1 MAESAKALS
10 GTILVVSDDP
20 GIGDEARFGLPG
32 QLEAVLTDEARS
44 AWDVL
49 GSLTPIAVVVDL
61 MTGSA
66 GGYGLARDMSQV
78 DRLAKIPI
86 VMLIDRDQDVWLAR
100 QAGATTTLRKPLEPG
115 ALARTISSVLS

>member
-1 MAESAKALS
+1 MAESAKVLT

-32 QLEAVLTDEARS
+32 QLESVLTDEARS
-44 AWDVL
+44 AWAALD
-49 GSLTPIAVVVDL
+49 SLTPVAVVVDL

-78 DRLAKIPI
+78 ARLAKIPI

-115 ALARTISSVLS
+115 ALARTVSSVLS